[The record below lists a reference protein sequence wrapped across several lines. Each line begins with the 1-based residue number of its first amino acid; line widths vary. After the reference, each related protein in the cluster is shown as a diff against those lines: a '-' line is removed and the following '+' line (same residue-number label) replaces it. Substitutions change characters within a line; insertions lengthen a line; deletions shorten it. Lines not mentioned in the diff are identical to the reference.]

1 MKKKLLALLL
11 CSVTA
16 VMLAACG
23 SSNEGSTSNTEN
35 SSKEKV
41 YLNDAQIQ
49 QLFTDAD
56 QFADKY
62 VKLGGVLQLNPEPD
76 SDSSMVLQIAHDPVN
91 QEQVFVAYIDDT
103 DSSLKSGDYVKIE
116 GQVHGELA
124 YENMFG
130 GDSSCPLIKNASVT
144 KSTYID
150 VVAPTTATLEPNVS
164 SEQHNVTVSVDKVE
178 YSDVETRVYMTIKN
192 DSSEDVDAGVYDIK
206 IIMDGQQVG
215 IDNNSQS
222 SYEGN
227 YPELNSHIAA
237 NASTSGILVFPT
249 IEQHK
254 DFQISVPDVYSSN
267 YELEFDTYTL
277 NISAQ

>member
-1 MKKKLLALLL
+1 MKKKLMALLL
-11 CSVTA
+11 CSLTA

-23 SSNEGSTSNTEN
+23 SSNEGN
-35 SSKEKV
+35 SSEDKV
-41 YLNDAQIQ
+41 YLEDSQIQ
-49 QLFTDAD
+49 QLFTDPE
-56 QFADKY
+56 QFNGKY
-62 VKLGGVLQLNPEPD
+62 AKLSGVLLTNPETD
-76 SDSSMVLQIAHDPVN
+76 SDGSTAL
-91 QEQVFVAYIDDT
+91 QVFYDAKNYDQNFIVYTNNADA
-103 DSSLKSGDYVKIE
+103 SLKSGDYVKVDGKVRGKFTGQNAMGAEISIPAIE
-116 GQVHGELA
+116 
-124 YENMFG
+124 
-130 GDSSCPLIKNASVT
+130 NASVT

-222 SYEGN
+222 SYDGN

-254 DFQISVPDVYSSN
+254 DFQISVPDVYSNN